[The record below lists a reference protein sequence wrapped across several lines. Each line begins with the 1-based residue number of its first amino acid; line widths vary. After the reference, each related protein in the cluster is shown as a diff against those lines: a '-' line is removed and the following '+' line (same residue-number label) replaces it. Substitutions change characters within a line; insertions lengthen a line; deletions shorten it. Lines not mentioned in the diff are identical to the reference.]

1 MGIKTAGKFYTDVAT
16 AIPVAVDAPFTFNR
30 NTVTRSVSLDSDNA
44 TIKVASPGLYR
55 ISANVTYVATEV
67 GVVKAAL
74 YADGVAVAGAS
85 GSDTVAAV
93 GDTVSVAFST
103 LLTVKPA
110 CIGDVAELTLVNTG
124 VAASYTVDNLIV
136 ERVA

>member
-1 MGIKTAGKFYTDVAT
+1 MGIKTAGKFYTDTAT
-16 AIPVAVDAPFTFNR
+16 AVPVAVDALFTFNS

-44 TIKVASPGLYR
+44 TIKILSPGLYR

-67 GVVKAAL
+67 GVVKASL
-74 YADGVAVAGAS
+74 YSDGTPVAGAS
-85 GSDTVAAV
+85 GSETLAAV
-93 GDTVSVAFST
+93 GDVANVAFDT
-103 LLTVKPA
+103 LLTVRNA
-110 CIGDVAELTLVNTG
+110 CAGDVAKLTLVNTG